1 MASIENN
8 KSDITES
15 EKVISKSKSY
25 YNPFN
30 LPEMSSPDHFNRQK
44 YFKALKKKYEQI
56 TVFGRFR
63 ITDVEKDFKELYNPI
78 MDLSRRCLTTER
90 AFQDRNYVF
99 IISMIQLIT
108 HESLMICQKIQQFN
122 ISDKDNILSHQAYIM
137 SKNRGLLQ
145 ALLDNLKNPITLEQ
159 FLRNTQDAINKKKA
173 ELIQQ
178 EKISKEQLTN
188 KEVTNDPNTIS
199 VSESSEQSS

>member
-1 MASIENN
+1 MSSIENGT
-8 KSDITES
+8 SDITES
-15 EKVISKSKSY
+15 EKVISKPKSY

-44 YFKALKKKYEQI
+44 YFKGLKKKYEKI

-63 ITDVEKDFKELYNPI
+63 ITDVEKDFKNLYNPV

-108 HESLMICQKIQQFN
+108 HESLMICQKIQEFN
-122 ISDKDNILSHQAYIM
+122 ISDTESILTHQAYIM

-159 FLRNTQDAINKKKA
+159 FLRNTQEAINKKKI
-173 ELIQQ
+173 ELMEQ

-188 KEVTNDPNTIS
+188 KEVTNDSNTIA
-199 VSESSEQSS
+199 VSDTSTPSS